1 MVRFSSVVLMFI
13 FFSCNTKD
21 SGSYEEWKIYGNEGN
36 MSLVGYDWAPWGVDM
51 VTKENEKSERFLP
64 DPGTYVWQEGASK
77 ISEALLT
84 GTEPLINAEHALH
97 VLEVIE
103 ATRESQKSGKRINL
117 QSKFKWPVV

>member
-1 MVRFSSVVLMFI
+1 
-13 FFSCNTKD
+13 
-21 SGSYEEWKIYGNEGN
+21 
-36 MSLVGYDWAPWGVDM
+36 
-51 VTKENEKSERFLP
+51 
-64 DPGTYVWQEGASK
+64 VWQEGASK

-117 QSKFKWPVV
+117 KSKFKWPVV